1 MLPMMSVSLNATAQS
16 VGDVSNI
23 QNQTDSVTI
32 NTKIWDVVEQ
42 MPQFPLGYV
51 IDWVNSQ
58 VVYPEEAKAL
68 GIQGRVIVQ
77 YVINEDGSIS
87 DAHIIRGIDPQ
98 LDKEALRIINSMPTW
113 KPGMQDGKPVK
124 TRWNT
129 PVSFTFILPA
139 EEQQPIHNNNEE
151 TNE

>member
-1 MLPMMSVSLNATAQS
+1 
-16 VGDVSNI
+16 
-23 QNQTDSVTI
+23 
-32 NTKIWDVVEQ
+32 
-42 MPQFPLGYV
+42 
-51 IDWVNSQ
+51 
-58 VVYPEEAKAL
+58 
-68 GIQGRVIVQ
+68 VQ